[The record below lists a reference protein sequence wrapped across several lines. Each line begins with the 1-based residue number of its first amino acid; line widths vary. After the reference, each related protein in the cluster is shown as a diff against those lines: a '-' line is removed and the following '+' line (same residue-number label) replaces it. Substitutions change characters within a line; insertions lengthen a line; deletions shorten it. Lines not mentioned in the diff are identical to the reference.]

1 MRVAILIL
9 IMITTA
15 AAGYTDIEKRDMKYL
30 KLEGRAAK
38 ESLTKYTA
46 AYTQID
52 IKLQAL
58 TKKQLT
64 DTTKLKS
71 YYSTHRCKGFT
82 CKHLRA
88 QSCYKVRTQINKLR
102 ALIRKDILTADK
114 YKKEIATA
122 KKFASVKQKVYN
134 SCLKKYKALL
144 TKG

>member
-1 MRVAILIL
+1 
-9 IMITTA
+9 MITTA

-46 AYTQID
+46 AYTKID
-52 IKLQAL
+52 VKLQAL
-58 TKKQLT
+58 TKKQLV
-64 DTTKLKS
+64 DTKKLKS
-71 YYSTHRCKGFT
+71 YYTTHRCKGFA

-122 KKFASVKQKVYN
+122 KKFASVKLKLYN
-134 SCLKKYKALL
+134 SCLKKYKALVA
-144 TKG
+144 KG